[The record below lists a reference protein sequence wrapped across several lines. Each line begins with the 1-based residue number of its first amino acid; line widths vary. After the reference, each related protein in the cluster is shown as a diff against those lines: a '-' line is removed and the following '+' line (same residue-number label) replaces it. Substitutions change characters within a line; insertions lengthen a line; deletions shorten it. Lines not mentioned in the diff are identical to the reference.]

1 MRCPPHTLQNIHE
14 KLKELPLKKKL
25 TKLFQGFGKIVQIV
39 AMKSYARRGQAFI
52 VFDTVDAAAAA
63 IAALQGCVSNPSLT
77 TYLYALTLA

>member
-1 MRCPPHTLQNIHE
+1 MRCLPHTLQNIHE

-25 TKLFQGFGKIVQIV
+25 MKLFQGFGKIVQIV

-63 IAALQGCVSNPSLT
+63 IAALQGCVRNPSLIT
-77 TYLYALTLA
+77 RMHAPTVA